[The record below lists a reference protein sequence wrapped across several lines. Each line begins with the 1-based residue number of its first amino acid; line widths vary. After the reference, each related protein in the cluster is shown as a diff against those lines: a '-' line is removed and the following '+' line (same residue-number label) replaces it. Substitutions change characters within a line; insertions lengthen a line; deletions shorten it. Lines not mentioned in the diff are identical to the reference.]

1 MVRPI
6 TVTPSTTCVGVQ
18 APLSPAFDPC
28 HVLRVGGC
36 SSPFSPQHPRSLS
49 AFLILFLPLPRAY
62 AVFLGS
68 EADGTET
75 HAALYSDPLCPA
87 HLPSVSHSHSKTH
100 THTHTHNQCFESRM
114 LSTPSPQSNS
124 PCAPPGLHRVLC
136 KGTPAFCSR
145 AQSQTSSTASLSEGW
160 RGEQVMGA
168 PLPCPEDHPG
178 ASMALEAQR
187 FICIS

>member
-1 MVRPI
+1 M
-6 TVTPSTTCVGVQ
+6 TPSTTCVGVQ

-87 HLPSVSHSHSKTH
+87 HLPSVSHSPSKTH
-100 THTHTHNQCFESRM
+100 THTHTHTISALNPECCPHLLLSPTAHVHPPDCTGCSARGLLLSAPELKARPLLQHLSLKGGGENRSWGHRFPARRTILEQAWLLKHNVLFAFLSFE
-114 LSTPSPQSNS
+114 
-124 PCAPPGLHRVLC
+124 
-136 KGTPAFCSR
+136 
-145 AQSQTSSTASLSEGW
+145 
-160 RGEQVMGA
+160 
-168 PLPCPEDHPG
+168 
-178 ASMALEAQR
+178 
-187 FICIS
+187 